1 MKKNSIVFSLLAVII
16 VFGIIGYLV
25 SRPKIEKPAEQ
36 SIDLLGANNQQPTTN
51 DQQMT
56 ENQITVGADDLQMVI
71 VKEGSGVEAK
81 SGDQVSVHY
90 TGTLTDGTKF
100 DSSLD
105 KGVPFTFTLGAGQV
119 IKGWDLG
126 VAGMKVGEKRTLYI
140 PASFAYGEQGI
151 PGVIPPNSALIFDVE
166 MMEIK

>member
-1 MKKNSIVFSLLAVII
+1 MKKNNIVFSLLAVII

-25 SRPKIEKPAEQ
+25 SRPKVQPQPKAEQ
-36 SIDLLGANNQQPTTN
+36 PLAETTN
-51 DQQMT
+51 TTNTTNM
-56 ENQITVGADDLQMVI
+56 NDLQMTI

-81 SGDQVSVHY
+81 PGDQVSVHY

-105 KGVPFTFTLGAGQV
+105 RGEPFTFVLGAGQV

-140 PASFAYGEQGI
+140 PASFAYGEQGV
-151 PGVIPPNSALIFDVE
+151 PGVIPPNSVLIFDVE
-166 MMEIK
+166 MVAINQ

>member
-16 VFGIIGYLV
+16 IFGIIGYLV
-25 SRPKIEKPAEQ
+25 SRPRTPSESQTDTDLTQKNAEEQ
-36 SIDLLGANNQQPTTN
+36 TVNNGQLN
-51 DQQMT
+51 M
-56 ENQITVGADDLQMVI
+56 NDLQMTI
-71 VKEGSGVEAK
+71 LKEGSGEQAK

-105 KGVPFTFTLGAGQV
+105 RGTPFSFVLGAGQV

-126 VAGMKVGEKRTLYI
+126 VAGMKVGEQRRFII
-140 PASFAYGEQGI
+140 PPEFAYGEQGI
-151 PGVIPPNSALIFDVE
+151 PPVIPSNATLIFEVE
-166 MMEIK
+166 MITINQQPTTNN